1 MELAYVVGIRCCT
14 MGMKAFLSRTGTQS
28 GLKHGTNGH
37 DFMETTTPPRSA
49 VRRPLP
55 RPRAPP
61 ARPRRGPCSWRGWRS
76 VGGSSQGDIPKW
88 WVNDGYYMVDNIF
101 RIFSKN
107 WGDLRGKHG
116 GSKDLWMGFCRLDLT
131 GIEKWLGL
139 GMGFGRESR
148 RNIKD
153 LRGIW
158 RISEGTLNRISYLMI
173 SSDMFMGFLMAL
185 KHQKY
190 GFPQQTLGL
199 NCVLPAKKRIQ
210 GDLIRKN
217 WEFKGIYGVWPTQ
230 LDDLMT
236 FTQAEFWCSGISS
249 SKMGTSWDWSTTNGD
264 LLGLLGFQQQQV
276 VIEW

>member
-1 MELAYVVGIRCCT
+1 MAGISEGKMEDQN
-14 MGMKAFLSRTGTQS
+14 FEW
-28 GLKHGTNGH
+28 
-37 DFMETTTPPRSA
+37 DFA
-49 VRRPLP
+49 DWIWL
-55 RPRAPP
+55 
-61 ARPRRGPCSWRGWRS
+61 
-76 VGGSSQGDIPKW
+76 
-88 WVNDGYYMVDNIF
+88 
-101 RIFSKN
+101 
-107 WGDLRGKHG
+107 
-116 GSKDLWMGFCRLDLT
+116 GSK
-131 GIEKWLGL
+131 KWLGL

-148 RNIKD
+148 RNMKD

-173 SSDMFMGFLMAL
+173 SSDMFMGFLMTL

-190 GFPQQTLGL
+190 RFPQQTLGL
-199 NCVLPAKKRIQ
+199 NCVLPAKKRLQ
-210 GDLIRKN
+210 WDLIRKN
-217 WEFKGIYGVWPTQ
+217 GEFNGIYGVWPTQ

>member
-1 MELAYVVGIRCCT
+1 MDLAYVVGIRCCT

-28 GLKHGTNGH
+28 GLKHATNGH
-37 DFMETTTPPRSA
+37 DFMETTAPPRSA

-55 RPRAPP
+55 RPLAPP

-101 RIFSKN
+101 RIFSN
-107 WGDLRGKHG
+107 GGISEGNMEDRRIFEWDFADWIWL
-116 GSKDLWMGFCRLDLT
+116 GSK
-131 GIEKWLGL
+131 KWLGL

-148 RNIKD
+148 RKIKD

-190 GFPQQTLGL
+190 RFPQQTLGL
-199 NCVLPAKKRIQ
+199 NCVLPAKKRLQ
-210 GDLIRKN
+210 WDLIRKN
-217 WEFKGIYGVWPTQ
+217 GEFNGIYGVWPTQ